1 MAKKKEAEHHC
12 CEKMCAMTCCPCH
25 LDIKK
30 LKPLV
35 RNAEVHLQGMRP
47 GGGQQ
52 DVSLRTSISWLMRL
66 RIAASGP
73 I

>member
-1 MAKKKEAEHHC
+1 MAKKMEAEHHC

-35 RNAEVHLQGMRP
+35 RSPKFICKACGRVAADKEHLCDP
-47 GGGQQ
+47 
-52 DVSLRTSISWLMRL
+52 VSL
-66 RIAASGP
+66 G
-73 I
+73 

>member
-35 RNAEVHLQGMRP
+35 KNPKFICKACGRVAAEEVPLRSGISRLMH
-47 GGGQQ
+47 
-52 DVSLRTSISWLMRL
+52 LRTRE
-66 RIAASGP
+66 
-73 I
+73 

>member
-35 RNAEVHLQGMRP
+35 RNAKFICKACGRVANDKTYLCEPVAIG
-47 GGGQQ
+47 
-52 DVSLRTSISWLMRL
+52 
-66 RIAASGP
+66 
-73 I
+73 

>member
-12 CEKMCAMTCCPCH
+12 CDKMCAMTCCPCH

-35 RNAEVHLQGMRP
+35 KNPDSHFGEGSRGA
-47 GGGQQ
+47 
-52 DVSLRTSISWLMRL
+52 RTECR
-66 RIAASGP
+66 RQPAIA
-73 I
+73 